1 MLKSCVF
8 FSIWLF
14 ILQILTSFAGIFFFS
29 TVPRATADFASSLTA
44 VRTVQMNFSET
55 SRKYSFDEFT
65 QIVEKNNIASPEYY
79 TFEFSSE
86 NGLVSATTDFDKRVG
101 NIIEGRGITK
111 DDIESCAR
119 YVVVGTTVLDESGI
133 HKTELKIGD
142 SVKINGVD
150 FEIIGFNKTLAKNF
164 EIPYT
169 TGFEVFPLA
178 NVFINFPSGL
188 SDSQLD
194 SITEYCLNSLENVY
208 SSDRITIGAVL
219 MSYNG
224 SMIIA
229 SIFVIIIALLNLCFI
244 YKFILRRMN
253 KYFTVLRICGMS
265 SCGVLGHIYA
275 VYAIILV
282 LSFALGTAAMLIVYK
297 TADLEV
303 LKNISIDFSVIITVF
318 LAFAA
323 VVAILLI
330 QAVAAVKKPIKE
342 ELLV

>member
-1 MLKSCVF
+1 MLNNCRF
-8 FSIWLF
+8 FTVWLF

-29 TVPRATADFASSLTA
+29 TVPRATVDFVSSLNGLRI
-44 VRTVQMNFSET
+44 VRLNFTEP

-65 QIVEKNNIASPEYY
+65 RIVENNNIASPEGY
-79 TFEFSSE
+79 TFSFSSE
-86 NGLVSATTDFDKRVG
+86 NGHVYATTAFDIRNASIV
-101 NIIEGRGITK
+101 EGRGLTK
-111 DDIESCAR
+111 DDIESHAR
-119 YVVVGTTVLDESGI
+119 YVVAGTTVLDGGI
-133 HKTELKIGD
+133 YKTELKIGD
-142 SVKINGVD
+142 LVKINGVD
-150 FEIIGFNKTLAKNF
+150 FEIIGFYSTSAREF

-169 TGFEVFPLA
+169 TGFELFPLA
-178 NVFINFPSGL
+178 DVSIIFPPGH

-194 SITEYCLNSLENVY
+194 NITEYCLSSLENVY
-208 SSDRITIGAVL
+208 STDRLTIVAVF

-244 YKFILRRMN
+244 YKFILKRMN
-253 KYFTVLRICGMS
+253 KYFAVLRICGMS
-265 SCGVLGHIYA
+265 SRGVVGHIYA
-275 VYAIILV
+275 VYAVILV

-297 TADLEV
+297 TADLKI
-303 LKNISIDFSVIITVF
+303 LKDISIDFSVIITVF